1 MLYLVVA
8 VGVYG
13 TWVYQ
18 IDRNVRLGVCYQSS
32 GRIHVERST
41 DDDEDI
47 GLLHSL
53 GSRLY
58 HRNILAEEDDEWSQQ
73 AAIASLGSRLH
84 LTVILRQLLDVSIVV
99 RVARR
104 ADLGEFSMQ
113 VDHVLGSRLLVQVI
127 HILCNHRYVEILLQI
142 LDKFMSLVRLS
153 GIELMA
159 QHIIEVSY

>member
-1 MLYLVVA
+1 MLNLVVA

-18 IDRNVRLGVCYQSS
+18 IDRNVRLSVCYQAC
-32 GRIHVERST
+32 GRIHVERSA
-41 DDDEDI
+41 DDDEDV

-53 GSRLY
+53 GSRLN
-58 HRNILAEEDDEWSQQ
+58 HRNILAEEDDERAQQ
-73 AAIASLGSRLH
+73 AAIARLGSRLH

-104 ADLGEFSMQ
+104 ADLGEFSVQ
-113 VDHVLGSRLLVQVI
+113 VDHVLGSSLLVQVI

-159 QHIIEVSY
+159 QHVIEVSY